1 MNKKE
6 RIQELENEIGL
17 TIQELKDLPKL
28 LLEYTDFKVGD
39 DFAVKLTES
48 NYILCIP
55 IQNIEVEAKK

>member
-39 DFAVKLTES
+39 DVVV
-48 NYILCIP
+48 ILVDKHLVISKA
-55 IQNIEVEAKK
+55 VEAKK